1 VERAGGHR
9 YAELTMSAAIVVAIV
24 AVVILVWRALR
35 ELRRKP

>member
-1 VERAGGHR
+1 
-9 YAELTMSAAIVVAIV
+9 MSAAIVVAIV